1 MVGGAVVSYSRGS
14 TASLTAEWRE
24 YAGGPFV
31 DVDTVQITITA
42 MLDGAV
48 AIGPTATGVTNPATG
63 VNAYAWAIPTDLA
76 EGDYLVSWAGVD
88 PQDDAVVATEL
99 VTVLASTA
107 IGDSYASLAK
117 LKARLGIPD
126 SVTTKDAELQDRL
139 DSATVDINRW
149 CGRQFGRDEEASE
162 RRFYPGPTGVDVDD
176 FWTADDL
183 AVTPYVGTTAGTA
196 WTVSGLT
203 LEPLSGVVDGVPGWP
218 YRRLSYGWALG
229 ATFGFYGAS
238 TVAVSARWGWASVPK
253 NVETACLLLA
263 AMDNKAGDAP
273 FGVVGFG
280 DFAMRI
286 RSNPM
291 AEEKLRPYVREAA
304 KVGT

>member
-1 MVGGAVVSYSRGS
+1 MSYSRGT

-24 YAGGPFV
+24 YAGGPLAAV
-31 DVDTVQITITA
+31 TAVQITITA
-42 MLDGAV
+42 MLDSVV
-48 AIGPTATGVTNPATG
+48 AIGPTATGVTTPATG
-63 VNAYAWAIPTDLA
+63 VNAYSWAIPADLA
-76 EGDYLVSWAGVD
+76 AGDYLVSWSGLDAQAD
-88 PQDDAVVATEL
+88 PVTATEL
-99 VTVLASTA
+99 VTVLAQVA
-107 IGDSYASLAK
+107 IGDAYASLAK
-117 LKARLGIPD
+117 LKARLGIVD
-126 SVTTKDAELQDRL
+126 SNTAKDAELQDRL
-139 DSATVDINRW
+139 DSATVDIYRW
-149 CGRQFGRDEEASE
+149 CGRQFGRDEEVSE

-176 FWTADDL
+176 FWTADGL
-183 AVTPYVGTTAGTA
+183 AVTPYLGTTAGTP

-218 YRRLSYGWALG
+218 YRRLAYGWALG
-229 ATFGFYGAS
+229 STFGFYGCGQ
-238 TVAVSARWGWASVPK
+238 VAVSARWGWASVPK

-291 AEEKLRPYVREAA
+291 AEEKLRPYVRDAA
-304 KVGT
+304 KVAT

>member
-1 MVGGAVVSYSRGS
+1 MTFSRGT

-24 YAGGPFV
+24 YAGGPLAAV
-31 DVDTVQITITA
+31 TGVQITITSTA
-42 MLDGAV
+42 GGAPV
-48 AIGPTATGVTNPATG
+48 LGPTATGVTTPVTG
-63 VNAYAWAIPTDLA
+63 VNAYSWAISASATA
-76 EGDYLVSWAGVD
+76 GDYLVSWSGLD
-88 PQDDAVVATEL
+88 PQADVVTATEV
-99 VTVLASTA
+99 VTVLDAVA
-107 IGDSYASLAK
+107 IGEAYASLAK
-117 LKARLGIPD
+117 LKARLGIAD
-126 SVTTKDAELQDRL
+126 SNTAKDAELQDRL
-139 DSATVDINRW
+139 DSATVDIVRW

-183 AVTPYVGTTAGTA
+183 AVTPYLGATAGTP

-203 LEPLSGVVDGVPGWP
+203 LEPLSGVVDGMPGWP
-218 YRRLSYGWALG
+218 YRRLAYGWTLSA
-229 ATFGFYGAS
+229 YGCGQ
-238 TVAVSARWGWASVPK
+238 VAVSARWGWASVPK

-280 DFAMRI
+280 DYAMRI

-291 AEEKLRPYVREAA
+291 AEEKLRPYVKDLA
-304 KVGT
+304 KVAT

>member
-1 MVGGAVVSYSRGS
+1 MSYSRGS

-24 YAGGPFV
+24 YAGGPLV

-42 MLDGAV
+42 MLGGAV
-48 AIGPTATGVTNPATG
+48 IIGPTAVGVTNPATG
-63 VNAYAWAIPTDLA
+63 INAYSWAISSSLD

-99 VTVLASTA
+99 VTVLAEVA
-107 IGDSYASLAK
+107 IGDAYASLAK
-117 LKARLGIPD
+117 LKARLGIAD
-126 SVTTKDAELQDRL
+126 SNTAKDAELQDRL
-139 DSATVDINRW
+139 DSATVDIIRW

-162 RRFYPGPTGVDVDD
+162 RRFYPGPSGVDVDD
-176 FWTADDL
+176 FWTSDDL
-183 AVTPYVGTTAGTA
+183 AVVPYAYAGATAGTA

-203 LEPLSGVVDGVPGWP
+203 LEPLNGIQDGLSGWP
-218 YRRLSYGWALG
+218 YRRLVYGYAMG
-229 ATFGFYGAS
+229 PQYACGQ
-238 TVAVSARWGWASVPK
+238 VAVTARWGWASVPK

-273 FGVVGFG
+273 FGIVSFG
-280 DFAMRI
+280 DYAARI

-291 AEEKLRPYVREAA
+291 AEEKLRAYVKDPV
-304 KVGT
+304 KVG